1 MPISPVFKPTHFAT
15 FEVNFSQIMPNGFLK
30 ITELCNYL
38 QLAAAEHSELGGISF
53 LDMQVHNQAWVLS
66 KMRLEIK
73 KLPRWK
79 DKVVVKTWIIN
90 LENSR
95 SLRGMLVF
103 VNDEIVAAT
112 ETLWV
117 VLNTIKRRPEA
128 LALPHNHFEKY
139 PCNFANNARVLKI
152 DLSQNK
158 QHIHNKKVVFS
169 DLDLVNHVNHIKY
182 LEWCLDAL
190 PSKKLLDNTIKVIEM
205 NFMAELVLADEVK
218 IETEINEQNQKFLVT
233 KNENN
238 CFAMSIDFFD

>member
-1 MPISPVFKPTHFAT
+1 MPISSDFKSVHFKD
-15 FEVNFSQIMPNGFLK
+15 FRVNFSQVMPNGFLK

-53 LDMQVHNQAWVLS
+53 LDMQMHNQAWVLS

-79 DKVVVKTWIIN
+79 DCVVVKTWIIN

-103 VNDEIVAAT
+103 VNDEIVATT

-139 PCNFANNARVLKI
+139 ALNFANSARVLKV

-158 QHIHNKKVVFS
+158 KHIQNKKVVFS

-182 LEWCLDAL
+182 LEWCADDL
-190 PSKKLLDNTIKVIEM
+190 PPEKLLDNKIKVIDM
-205 NFMAELVLADEVK
+205 NFMTELVLADEVK
-218 IETEINEQNQKFLVT
+218 IETEINDKNQKFLVT
-233 KNENN
+233 KNDQN
-238 CFAMSIDFFD
+238 CFSMSIDFFD

>member
-1 MPISPVFKPTHFAT
+1 MPISPVFKSVHFKDFT
-15 FEVNFSQIMPNGFLK
+15 VNFSQVMPNGFLK

-53 LDMQVHNQAWVLS
+53 LDMQMHNQAWVLS

-79 DKVVVKTWIIN
+79 DTVVVKTWIIN

-95 SLRGMLVF
+95 SLRGMMVF
-103 VNDEIVAAT
+103 VNNEIVATT

-139 PCNFANNARVLKI
+139 PLNFANSARVLKI

-158 QHIHNKKVVFS
+158 KYSHNKKVVFS

-182 LEWCLDAL
+182 FEWCSDAL
-190 PSKKLLDNTIKVIEM
+190 PTEKLLHNNIKVIDM

-218 IETEINEQNQKFLVT
+218 IETEINEKNQKFLVT
-233 KNENN
+233 KNNNN
-238 CFAMSIDFFD
+238 CFSMSIDFFD